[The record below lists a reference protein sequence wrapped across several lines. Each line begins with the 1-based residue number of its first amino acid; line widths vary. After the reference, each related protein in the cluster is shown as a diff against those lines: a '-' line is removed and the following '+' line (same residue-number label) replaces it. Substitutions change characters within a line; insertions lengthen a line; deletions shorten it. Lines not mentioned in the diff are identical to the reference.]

1 MESEASTSS
10 PKRSASQDPQAAQ
23 ANDMTA
29 SASSK
34 TASTITDADIDA
46 YMAEQGEDRGVGL
59 PTWTPARKLQHVEAA
74 MKRQMA
80 SGEIWCVV
88 SRRWYTRWRKAM
100 TGDEDKEGGIEEK
113 DVGPVDNTALC
124 NAAGEVTSPFIEHVD
139 SEFVP
144 EDTWKLFEEWCV
156 PLGLQTSR
164 VFWCIRSTARHCGE

>member
-46 YMAEQGEDRGVGL
+46 YMAEQGEDRGVEL
-59 PTWTPARKLQHVEAA
+59 PMATTWTPAQKLRHVEDA
-74 MKRQMA
+74 MKRQMVP
-80 SGEIWCVV
+80 GETWCVV

-100 TGDEDKEGGIEEK
+100 TGEEDKEGGIEEK
-113 DVGPVDNTALC
+113 DIGPVDNTVLC
-124 NAAGEVTSPFIEHVD
+124 NTAGEVTSSLIDHVD
-139 SEFVP
+139 CEFVP
-144 EDTWKLFEEWCV
+144 EETWKLFEEWY
-156 PLGLQTSR
+156 
-164 VFWCIRSTARHCGE
+164 VFTYR